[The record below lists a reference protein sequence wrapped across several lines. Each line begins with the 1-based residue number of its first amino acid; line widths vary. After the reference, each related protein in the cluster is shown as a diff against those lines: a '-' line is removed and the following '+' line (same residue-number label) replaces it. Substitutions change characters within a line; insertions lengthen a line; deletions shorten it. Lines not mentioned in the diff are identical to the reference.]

1 VKKVPSGIVPLIAVD
16 RRNSKPLHRQ
26 ICDAFRAAIVD
37 RRLHSG
43 QRIPSSRVLASELG
57 VSRFPVL
64 NAYAQLLAEGYIE
77 GRAGAGT
84 VVSRS
89 LPDQHFARGPHAP
102 RQSAPKSGPRQVSRR
117 SSILRPVRPMLPW
130 LQVRGAFA
138 AGHGAID
145 QFPIHIWSR
154 LTARHRR
161 RMQVGA
167 LSYGDPM
174 GSMDLRE
181 CIATYLRT
189 ARAVR
194 CEAQQIMIVSGSQQ
208 ALAISAQVLVDSGDA
223 VWTEDP
229 GYRFARDA
237 FAMAGCRVVPVPVDN
252 EGMIVATGISLHPKA
267 KAALVTPSHQ
277 YPLGVT
283 MSAARR
289 LQLLEWART
298 SGSWILEDDYD
309 SEYRYEG
316 SPIAS
321 LQGLDSD
328 SRVLYI
334 GTFSKVAF
342 PALRLA
348 YMVIPPDLVDR
359 FLAVRVNMDIAPPG
373 FHQPVLADFIREG
386 HFARHIRRMRT
397 LYSKR
402 RTALVDAIRSE
413 FGLQLQILGDA
424 AGMHL
429 VVTLPAGLRDREIA
443 GRAARHDLWVVPL
456 SGAYIG
462 KGSRQGLIL
471 GFGNTSEDETLG
483 AVRKLKSF
491 CFLDKKWKASI

>member
-1 VKKVPSGIVPLIAVD
+1 
-16 RRNSKPLHRQ
+16 
-26 ICDAFRAAIVD
+26 
-37 RRLHSG
+37 
-43 QRIPSSRVLASELG
+43 
-57 VSRFPVL
+57 
-64 NAYAQLLAEGYIE
+64 
-77 GRAGAGT
+77 
-84 VVSRS
+84 
-89 LPDQHFARGPHAP
+89 
-102 RQSAPKSGPRQVSRR
+102 
-117 SSILRPVRPMLPW
+117 
-130 LQVRGAFA
+130 
-138 AGHGAID
+138 
-145 QFPIHIWSR
+145 
-154 LTARHRR
+154 
-161 RMQVGA
+161 
-167 LSYGDPM
+167 
-174 GSMDLRE
+174 
-181 CIATYLRT
+181 
-189 ARAVR
+189 
-194 CEAQQIMIVSGSQQ
+194 MIVSGSQQ